1 MDGSGRSGAFL
12 DARDHLL
19 QDPAAEAKLGFS
31 LAHAWGAAQ
40 QGLLLQSTAVLLTP
54 GMLCAQAAMPA
65 VSSGT
70 PLSPGE
76 MRVSG
81 LQARD
86 AASHNCTSVCTCR
99 AEGWCCGA
107 GLLAAEADK
116 GEGLRMLIGRAGGQ
130 VADSV
135 AQLDA
140 SGASQVGL

>member
-19 QDPAAEAKLGFS
+19 QDAAAEAKLGFS

-54 GMLCAQAAMPA
+54 GTLRAQAAIPA
-65 VSSGT
+65 VASG
-70 PLSPGE
+70 SPFSLGE
-76 MRVSG
+76 MRASG

-86 AASHNCTSVCTCR
+86 AALLGCMSVCDCR

-116 GEGLRMLIGRAGGQ
+116 GEGLRMLVGRAGGQ
-130 VADSV
+130 VTDSV